1 MSTAKAQG
9 KFGRNLAPSLDR
21 AVAEPSNRRFR
32 TWSGVNTAAKTF
44 DLETA
49 GKAVEAAC
57 KNALA
62 LWPNAKA
69 AILFGSRARG
79 DHRTNSDWDI
89 AFITSTEESLPST
102 VHRDLNE
109 LNTSKRIFV
118 HGLAI
123 SQKNFYDKANSLG
136 NIAASIAREGRLI
149 SGRCNWPETESKLIM
164 EPNEYAS
171 SREMALRHISS
182 AAVNFAKG
190 IDNARINNESSA
202 FKFFVKETSNAAE
215 RFAKIVFDKL
225 ASGTDEKYTYSH
237 TVDTIV
243 QDIDKIFEK
252 NMYNLDKDSKRRFAE
267 KAEWWRSEQGREFCD
282 MLSKMNGHG
291 HGDHLYGYEVPAPNG
306 EMIARAANRLV
317 ATACFAI
324 REVEE
329 LPGPAGLREVAI
341 KVADSH
347 RSDLLESASLLRRI
361 LQNLELNDSTF
372 SAAGPTLARSAA
384 VAAEFGEEIAEV
396 IERLANSRYAES
408 ASGDRADSA
417 P

>member
-9 KFGRNLAPSLDR
+9 KFGQNLAPSLDR

-89 AFITSTEESLPST
+89 AFITSTEESLPGT

-164 EPNEYAS
+164 EPDEYAS

-182 AAVNFAKG
+182 ATVQIAKG
-190 IDNARINNESSA
+190 VDNARKNDDRSA
-202 FKFFVKETSNAAE
+202 FKLFVMNTSDAAKYI
-215 RFAKIVFDKL
+215 AKMAFGKL
-225 ASGTDEKYTYSH
+225 ASGTDEKFKFSR

-329 LPGPAGLREVAI
+329 LPGPAGLRQVAI

-347 RSDLLESASLLRRI
+347 RPDLLESASLLRRI

>member
-9 KFGRNLAPSLDR
+9 KFGQNLAPSLDR

-89 AFITSTEESLPST
+89 AFITSTEESLPGT

-123 SQKNFYDKANSLG
+123 SQKRFYDKANSLG

-149 SGRCNWPETESKLIM
+149 SGRCNWPETGNKLIM
-164 EPNEYAS
+164 EQREYMNW
-171 SREMALRHISS
+171 RTMALSYINLATVSI
-182 AAVNFAKG
+182 AKG
-190 IDNARINNESSA
+190 IDNARKNDDGSA
-202 FKFFVKETSNAAE
+202 FKLFVINTSDAAE
-215 RFAKIVFDKL
+215 YIAKMAFGKL
-225 ASGTDEKYTYSH
+225 ASGTDEKFQFSH

-243 QDIDKIFEK
+243 QDIDNIFEK
-252 NMYNLDKDSKRRFAE
+252 NMDHLDKDSKKRFEE
-267 KAEWWRSEQGREFCD
+267 KAEWWRSEQGSEFCD

-291 HGDHLYGYEVPAPNG
+291 HGDHQYGYDVSEPDD
-306 EMIARAANRLV
+306 EIIDRAANRLV

-329 LPGPAGLREVAI
+329 LPGPAGLRQVAI
-341 KVADSH
+341 KVADRH
-347 RSDLLESASLLRRI
+347 RSDLLESASLLRRV
-361 LQNLELNDSTF
+361 LQDLELNDSTF
-372 SAAGPTLARSAA
+372 SAAGPKLARSAS

-396 IERLANSRYAES
+396 IERLANSRYEET